1 MWRRR
6 RDDVTVVTDYVE
18 PLAVQHR
25 RRIRIRLV
33 AMAVWIVGW
42 VVSGIL
48 WRHGVLATVILLGSG
63 PGIWMLWW
71 LLVPQRA
78 PGHRRAVTRRGP
90 RALPGP
96 GHGTS

>member
-6 RDDVTVVTDYVE
+6 REEIAVVTDYVE

-25 RRIRIRLV
+25 RRIRTRLV

-42 VVSGIL
+42 VVAGIL

-63 PGIWMLWW
+63 PGVWILWW
-71 LLVPQRA
+71 LLVPHRE
-78 PGHRRAVTRRGP
+78 PGHRQAVTRRGP
-90 RALPGP
+90 RALPG
-96 GHGTS
+96 GDREG